1 MPQRSTTPRI
11 FINYRREDTSGYAG
25 RLRDELC
32 AAFGKD
38 NIFMDIDTIPAGADF
53 GAVVED
59 RISSSDVVLA
69 LIGRHWLSVGDVEGR
84 RRLDKPEDWVRI
96 ELESALARPD
106 VRVIPTLVG
115 GAQPPSSDD
124 LPTGLQPLA
133 RRNAFELS
141 DARWPHDVAQL
152 IRELGGKPEL
162 EKPEKPK
169 SPSSRSKLA
178 GIAALLTLVAV
189 GIAVAIAFVGNSAD
203 DPNNSP
209 SDLRKKALT
218 TYVDGIDA
226 MLKHSA
232 ETKGSLGALISR
244 VQNHAIG
251 RDDAL
256 AAINQIVGER
266 QSLLSSLPPH
276 PPREFSSTQKTL
288 AASISAS
295 IDDDNAVRD
304 WIEAEFAGSSTAA
317 ALFQRISDLS
327 ATASGLKRQF
337 LKEYNDLRSRLL
349 HAPPISVEY

>member
-1 MPQRSTTPRI
+1 
-11 FINYRREDTSGYAG
+11 
-25 RLRDELC
+25 
-32 AAFGKD
+32 
-38 NIFMDIDTIPAGADF
+38 
-53 GAVVED
+53 
-59 RISSSDVVLA
+59 
-69 LIGRHWLSVGDVEGR
+69 
-84 RRLDKPEDWVRI
+84 
-96 ELESALARPD
+96 
-106 VRVIPTLVG
+106 
-115 GAQPPSSDD
+115 
-124 LPTGLQPLA
+124 
-133 RRNAFELS
+133 
-141 DARWPHDVAQL
+141 L
-152 IRELGGKPEL
+152 IRELGGKPAL

-169 SPSSRSKLA
+169 PPSSRSKLA
-178 GIAALLTLVAV
+178 GIAAVLTLVAV
-189 GIAVAIAFVGNSAD
+189 VITVAIAFVGNSAD
-203 DPNNSP
+203 DPNNPP
-209 SDLRKKALT
+209 SDPRKKALT

-276 PPREFSSTQKTL
+276 PPREFSSTQKKL

-304 WIEAEFAGSSTAA
+304 WIEAEFAGSSKAA

-337 LKEYNDLRSRLL
+337 LEEYNDLRSRLL